1 MPTPLILNDTPTPT
15 LTWLGVSYQIILSSA
30 ASNGALSIVRS
41 VSKPG
46 SGPPRHIHLEED
58 ETFVILSGRC
68 EFWLAGEVSFVGP
81 GETLFIPRGTE
92 HTFQVLSPDE
102 CEHLVI
108 LTPGGFEQFFVD
120 MADGQFR
127 IPEDMEAI
135 NESAARHH
143 LSFTGP
149 PLEMH

>member
-1 MPTPLILNDTPTPT
+1 MAMQSTLTEAPT
-15 LTWLGVSYQIILSSA
+15 LFWLGVSYKTILSA
-30 ASNGALSIVRS
+30 DASGGAMSIVRS
-41 VSKPG
+41 VSRPG
-46 SGPPRHIHLEED
+46 SGPPRHIHHEED
-58 ETFVILSGRC
+58 ETFVILTGRC
-68 EFWLAGEVSFVGP
+68 EFWLAGEESSIGS
-81 GETLFIPRGTE
+81 GETIFIPRGAE
-92 HTFQVLSPDE
+92 HTFQVCTPDD

-120 MADGQFR
+120 MAKGQYR

-149 PLEMH
+149 PLEAH